1 MSDAR
6 NISPEFIEML
16 LEDIKKR
23 NNKAIIDMLS
33 NMHPADIAEIL
44 DDFELED
51 EAYVLD
57 ILDNDLSSDI
67 FIEIDDDD
75 RKKILR
81 KLTSK
86 EIAESVIKEIDSD
99 DAADIIAELPDD
111 QKEEVIAELDDVE
124 QAKDIVELLRYDE
137 DTAGGLM
144 GKELIKVNKG
154 WNVLTCVKEMRKQAE
169 ELEQVN
175 TIYVVDDHDILLGT
189 LSLKKLLTTSTR
201 AKVEENYRDNVHFVS
216 VKDSDVEVANVMSKY
231 DLYEIPVVDELN
243 RLVGRISIDDVVDV
257 IKEEAEKD
265 YQLASGISQDV
276 DSDDTIWK
284 LTKARLPWLV
294 LGLLGGLASARVM
307 GGFDN
312 ALIQFPE
319 LFFFT
324 PLIAAMAG
332 NVGVQSS
339 AIIVQAIANDDLKGK
354 LSTRLLKE
362 LGLSLVNGLVL
373 SLLVILFGTIIGF
386 QWLTSLT
393 IAVSLLAVIILA
405 GFIGT
410 LVPIVLHN
418 KEIDPALA
426 TGPFITT
433 INDIL
438 GILLYFLIAK
448 VVLGF

>member
-1 MSDAR
+1 MNEVKDLS
-6 NISPEFIEML
+6 SEFIEIL
-16 LEDIKKR
+16 LENIKTR
-23 NNKAIIDMLS
+23 NNKAVIEMLS
-33 NMHPADIAEIL
+33 DRHPADIAEIL
-44 DDFELED
+44 DDVELED

-57 ILDNDLSSDI
+57 ILDNDLSAEV
-67 FIEIDDDD
+67 FLEIDDDD
-75 RKKILR
+75 RKKLLQ

-86 EIAESVIKEIDSD
+86 QIAESVIQEIDSD
-99 DAADIIAELPDD
+99 DAADIIADLPEE
-111 QKEEVIAELDDVE
+111 QKEEVIAELEDVE
-124 QAKDIVELLRYDE
+124 HAKDIVELLRYHE

-144 GKELIKVNKG
+144 GKELVKINKN

-201 AKVEENYRDNVHFVS
+201 TKVEEIYRDNIHFVS

-231 DLYEIPVVDELN
+231 DLYEIPVVDEMN

-257 IKEEAEKD
+257 IKEEAERD

-276 DSDDTIWK
+276 DSGDTIWK

-294 LGLLGGLASARVM
+294 LGLLGGLTSARIL
-307 GGFDN
+307 GGFDD
-312 ALIQFPE
+312 ALARFPE

-324 PLIAAMAG
+324 PLIGAMAG

-339 AIIVQAIANDDLKGK
+339 AIIVQAVANDDLKGK
-354 LSTRLLKE
+354 LSDRLLKE
-362 LGLSLVNGLVL
+362 FGLSLVNGLVL
-373 SLLVILFGTIIGF
+373 STLVIVFGAIIGF
-386 QWLTSLT
+386 QWLTSIT
-393 IAVSLLAVIILA
+393 IAISLLAVIILA

-410 LVPIVLHN
+410 FVPIVLH
-418 KEIDPALA
+418 KRGIDPALA

-433 INDIL
+433 SNDII

-448 VVLGF
+448 LVLGF

>member
-1 MSDAR
+1 MSDVK
-6 NISPEFIEML
+6 NISPEFIENL
-16 LEDIKKR
+16 LQNIKKR
-23 NNKAIIDMLS
+23 NNKAIIEAFSD
-33 NMHPADIAEIL
+33 MHPADIAEIL

-75 RKKILR
+75 RKKILQ

-99 DAADIIAELPDD
+99 DAADIIAELPEE

-144 GKELIKVNKG
+144 GKELIKVNQD

-175 TIYVVDDHDILLGT
+175 TIYVVDVHDILLGT

-201 AKVEENYRDNVHFVS
+201 TKVEEIYRDNIRFVS

-231 DLYEIPVVDELN
+231 DLYEIPVVDEMN

-294 LGLLGGLASARVM
+294 LGLFGGLASARIM
-307 GGFDN
+307 GGFDE
-312 ALIQFPE
+312 ALARFPE

-354 LSTRLLKE
+354 LSDRLLKE
-362 LGLSLVNGLVL
+362 FGLSLVNGFVL
-373 SLLVILFGTIIGF
+373 SGLVILFGGIIGF
-386 QWLTSLT
+386 HWLTSLT
-393 IAVSLLAVIILA
+393 IAISLMSVIILA

-418 KEIDPALA
+418 RGIDPALA

-433 INDIL
+433 SNDIL

-448 VVLGF
+448 MVLGF

>member
-1 MSDAR
+1 MSDPK
-6 NISPEFIEML
+6 NISPEFVEML
-16 LEDIKKR
+16 LQNIKKR
-23 NNKAIIDMLS
+23 NNKAIIEAFYE
-33 NMHPADIAEIL
+33 MHPADIAEIL

-67 FIEIDDDD
+67 FLEIDDDD
-75 RKKILR
+75 RKKILQ

-99 DAADIIAELPDD
+99 DAADIIGELPEE
-111 QKEEVIAELDDVE
+111 QKEAVIAELDDVE

-144 GKELIKVNKG
+144 GKELIKVDKE

-175 TIYVVDDHDILLGT
+175 TIYVVDGHDILLGT

-201 AKVEENYRDNVHFVS
+201 TKVEEIYRDNIHFVS
-216 VKDSDVEVANVMSKY
+216 VKDSDVEVANVMRKY
-231 DLYEIPVVDELN
+231 DLYEIPVVDEMN

-257 IKEEAEKD
+257 MKEEAEKD

-294 LGLLGGLASARVM
+294 LGLFGGLASARIMV
-307 GGFDN
+307 GFDE
-312 ALIQFPE
+312 ALARFPE

-354 LSTRLLKE
+354 ISDKLLKE
-362 LGLSLVNGLVL
+362 LGLSLVNGFVL
-373 SLLVILFGTIIGF
+373 SVLVIVLGAVIGF

-393 IAVSLLAVIILA
+393 IAVSLMAVIILA
-405 GFIGT
+405 GFTGT
-410 LVPIVLHN
+410 FVPIVLHN
-418 KEIDPALA
+418 RKIDPALA

-433 INDIL
+433 SNDIL

>member
-1 MSDAR
+1 MSD
-6 NISPEFIEML
+6 IKITSEFIEVL
-16 LEDIKKR
+16 LQEIKKR
-23 NNKAIIDMLS
+23 NNKAVIEALS
-33 NMHPADIAEIL
+33 GMHPADIAEIL

-67 FIEIDDDD
+67 FLEIDDDD
-75 RKKILR
+75 RRKILQ

-86 EIAESVIKEIDSD
+86 EIAEFVIKEIDSD
-99 DAADIIAELPDD
+99 DAADIISELPDH
-111 QKEEVIAELDDVE
+111 QKEAVIAELDDVE
-124 QAKDIVELLRYDE
+124 YAKDIVELLRYDE

-144 GKELIKVNKG
+144 GKELIKVNKD

-189 LSLKKLLTTSTR
+189 LSLKKLLITSTR
-201 AKVEENYRDNVHFVS
+201 TKVEEIYRENTHSVS

-231 DLYEIPVVDELN
+231 DLYEIPVVDEMN

-265 YQLASGISQDV
+265 YQLASGISRDV
-276 DSDDTIWK
+276 DSGDTIWK

-294 LGLLGGLASARVM
+294 LGLLGGLASARIM
-307 GGFDN
+307 GGFDE
-312 ALIQFPE
+312 ALTRFPE

-354 LSTRLLKE
+354 LSDRLLKE
-362 LGLSLVNGLVL
+362 FGLSLVNGFVL
-373 SLLVILFGTIIGF
+373 SSLVIILGSIIGF

-393 IAVSLLAVIILA
+393 IAISLMSVIILA

-410 LVPIVLHN
+410 LVPIILYN
-418 KEIDPALA
+418 KGIDPALA

-433 INDIL
+433 SNDIL

-448 VVLGF
+448 MVLGF

>member
-1 MSDAR
+1 MIETK
-6 NISPEFIEML
+6 NISEFIETL
-16 LEDIKKR
+16 LYNIKNR
-23 NNKAIIDMLS
+23 NNKVIIEALS
-33 NMHPADIAEIL
+33 DMHPADIAEIL

-67 FIEIDDDD
+67 FLEIDNDD
-75 RKKILR
+75 RKKILQN
-81 KLTSK
+81 LTSK
-86 EIAESVIKEIDSD
+86 EIAESVIKGIDSD
-99 DAADIIAELPDD
+99 DAADIIGELPEE
-111 QKEEVIAELDDVE
+111 QKEAVIAELDDVN
-124 QAKDIVELLRYDE
+124 QAKDIVELLRYNE
-137 DTAGGLM
+137 STAGGLM
-144 GKELIKVNKG
+144 GKELIKVNKE

-169 ELEQVN
+169 DMEQVN
-175 TIYVVDDHDILLGT
+175 TIYVVDDHDILLGI

-201 AKVEENYRDNVHFVS
+201 TKVEEIYRDNVHYVF

-231 DLYEIPVVDELN
+231 DLYEIPVVDEMN

-294 LGLLGGLASARVM
+294 LGLF
-307 GGFDN
+307 GGFASGRIMSGFGG
-312 ALIQFPE
+312 ALSSFPE

-362 LGLSLVNGLVL
+362 FGLSLVTGLVL
-373 SLLVILFGTIIGF
+373 STLIILFGSIIGI
-386 QWLTSLT
+386 QWLTALT
-393 IAVSLLAVIILA
+393 IALSLMMVIILA
-405 GFIGT
+405 GFVGT
-410 LVPIVLHN
+410 LVPIILHN
-418 KEIDPALA
+418 KGIDPALA

-433 INDIL
+433 SNDIL
-438 GILLYFLIAK
+438 GILLYFSIAK
-448 VVLGF
+448 IILGF

>member
-1 MSDAR
+1 MSDPK
-6 NISPEFIEML
+6 NISTKFLEML
-16 LEDIKKR
+16 LQNIKKR
-23 NNKAIIDMLS
+23 NNKAIIEAFS
-33 NMHPADIAEIL
+33 EMHPADIAEIL

-67 FIEIDDDD
+67 FLEIDDDD
-75 RKKILR
+75 RKKILQ
-81 KLTSK
+81 KFTSK
-86 EIAESVIKEIDSD
+86 EIAESVIKGIDSD
-99 DAADIIAELPDD
+99 DAADIIGELPEE
-111 QKEEVIAELDDVE
+111 QKEAVIAELDDVE

-144 GKELIKVNKG
+144 GKEFIKVDKE

-201 AKVEENYRDNVHFVS
+201 TKVEEIYRDNIHFVS
-216 VKDSDVEVANVMSKY
+216 VKDSDVEVANVMHKY
-231 DLYEIPVVDELN
+231 DLYEIPVVDEMN

-294 LGLLGGLASARVM
+294 LGLFGGLASARIMV
-307 GGFDN
+307 GFDE
-312 ALIQFPE
+312 ALARFPE

-354 LSTRLLKE
+354 ISDKLLKE
-362 LGLSLVNGLVL
+362 LGLSLVNGFVL
-373 SLLVILFGTIIGF
+373 SVLVIILGAIIGF
-386 QWLTSLT
+386 QWLTSFT
-393 IAVSLLAVIILA
+393 IAVSLMAVIILA
-405 GFIGT
+405 GFTGT
-410 LVPIVLHN
+410 FVPIVLHN
-418 KEIDPALA
+418 RKIDPALA

-433 INDIL
+433 SNDIL

>member
-1 MSDAR
+1 MSDVK
-6 NISPEFIEML
+6 NILPNFIEAL
-16 LEDIKKR
+16 LKEIKTR
-23 NNKAIIDMLS
+23 NNKAVVERLS
-33 NMHPADIAEIL
+33 HMHPADIAEIL

-51 EAYVLD
+51 EAYVLE
-57 ILDNDLSSDI
+57 ILNNELSSEI
-67 FIEIDDDD
+67 FLEIDDDD
-75 RKKILR
+75 RRNILK

-99 DAADIIAELPDD
+99 DAADIISELPEE

-124 QAKDIVELLRYDE
+124 QAKDIVELLRYNE

-144 GKELIKVNKG
+144 GKELVKVNQD

-169 ELEQVN
+169 ELHEVN
-175 TIYVVDDHDILLGT
+175 TIYVVDEHDILLGT
-189 LSLKKLLTTSTR
+189 LSLKKLLITSTR
-201 AKVEENYRDNVHFVS
+201 TKVEEIYRDNIHSAS
-216 VKDSDVEVANVMSKY
+216 VKDSDVEVANIMSKY
-231 DLYEIPVVDELN
+231 DLYEIPVVDEMN
-243 RLVGRISIDDVVDV
+243 RLVGRISIDDIVDV

-265 YQLASGISQDV
+265 YQLASGISRDV

-294 LGLLGGLASARVM
+294 LGLFGGLASARIM
-307 GGFDN
+307 GGFED
-312 ALIQFPE
+312 ALEKFPE

-324 PLIAAMAG
+324 PLIAAMGG

-354 LSTRLLKE
+354 LSDRLIKE
-362 LGLSLVNGLVL
+362 FGLSLVNGFVL
-373 SLLVILFGTIIGF
+373 SLLVIIFGSIVGF
-386 QWLTSLT
+386 EWLTSLT
-393 IAVSLLAVIILA
+393 IAISLLAVIILA

-410 LVPIVLHN
+410 FVPIVLH
-418 KEIDPALA
+418 KQGIDPALA

-433 INDIL
+433 SDDIL

-448 VVLGF
+448 MVLGF

>member
-1 MSDAR
+1 MNEVKD
-6 NISPEFIEML
+6 ISPEFIETL
-16 LEDIKKR
+16 LENIKKR
-23 NNKAIIDMLS
+23 NNKIVVEMLS
-33 NMHPADIAEIL
+33 DRHPADIAEIL
-44 DDFELED
+44 DDVELED

-57 ILDNDLSSDI
+57 ILDNELSSDI
-67 FIEIDDDD
+67 FLEIDDDD
-75 RKKILR
+75 RKKLLQ
-81 KLTSK
+81 KLTAK
-86 EIAESVIKEIDSD
+86 QIAESVIQEIDSD
-99 DAADIIAELPDD
+99 DAADIIGDLPEE

-124 QAKDIVELLRYDE
+124 HAKDIVELLRYHE

-144 GKELIKVNKG
+144 GKELVKINKN
-154 WNVLTCVKEMRKQAE
+154 WNVLTCVKEMRRQAE

-201 AKVEENYRDNVHFVS
+201 TKVEEIYRDNIHFVS

-231 DLYEIPVVDELN
+231 DLYEIPVVDEMN

-257 IKEEAEKD
+257 IKEEAERD

-276 DSDDTIWK
+276 DSGDTIWK

-294 LGLLGGLASARVM
+294 LGLFGGLASARIM
-307 GGFDN
+307 GGFDE
-312 ALIQFPE
+312 ALARFPQ

-354 LSTRLLKE
+354 LSDRLLKE
-362 LGLSLVNGLVL
+362 FGLSLVNGLVL
-373 SLLVILFGTIIGF
+373 SILVIIFGAIIGF
-386 QWLTSLT
+386 EWLTSIT
-393 IAVSLLAVIILA
+393 IAISLLAVIILA

-410 LVPIVLHN
+410 FVPIVLH
-418 KEIDPALA
+418 KRGIDPALA

-433 INDIL
+433 SNDII

-448 VVLGF
+448 LVLGF